1 MKGRLR
7 GRILGILVVL
17 SFLPLLSGCWE
28 RRELNQIAFVL
39 GMGIDK
45 TKNGYMVSM
54 QAVIPSDIEAK
65 GGGGGT
71 AVVLYSCKGSTVYEA
86 WRNFTLVSPREGYV
100 GHVRVL
106 VIGEE
111 LARSGISE
119 TLDALKRSREMRTD
133 YYVMV
138 AKNAKASEVLSVL
151 TPLEKIP
158 ANSLFSSVSTSDKI
172 TAATIT
178 IKMDELM
185 DNLVTE
191 GQQAVLTGVEIDGK
205 PGGGDMKNIQNTRPG
220 TKLRFDNIAVFRK
233 DRLVGWLNRLESIGF
248 SYATDRVHAN
258 SGAVLGDDRKKIV
271 VEALATHTKR
281 KARMIN
287 GKPHIYLQV
296 SLIANIEDVQSG
308 MDITTPAAIAEL
320 EQECERRVVRLME
333 TSVEGLIDKY
343 RSDALGFGNL
353 IYKADPK
360 AWRKLRKGP
369 ATSYLKNTEVHY
381 TADVLI
387 NRIGVTGNS
396 VIHDVKE

>member
-7 GRILGILVVL
+7 ERILGVLVVL
-17 SFLPLLSGCWE
+17 SILPLLSGCWE

-45 TKNGYMVSM
+45 AKNGYQVSM

-71 AVVLYSCKGSTVYEA
+71 TVTLYTCQGSTLYEA

-106 VIGEE
+106 VLGEE
-111 LARSGISE
+111 LARSGIAE

-158 ANSLFSSVSTSDKI
+158 ANSLFNSINISNKL

-178 IKMDELM
+178 VKMDELM
-185 DNLVTE
+185 DSMVTE
-191 GQQAVLTGVEIDGK
+191 GLQPVLTGVEIVGK
-205 PGGGDMKNIQNTRPG
+205 SGGGNIKNIQNTRPG

-248 SYATDRVHAN
+248 SYATDRVLSN
-258 SGAVLGDDRKKIV
+258 SGPVLGDDGKKIV
-271 VEALATHTKR
+271 VEALSTNTKR

-287 GKPHIYLQV
+287 GIPHIYLQV
-296 SLIANIEDVQSG
+296 SMIANIEEVQSG
-308 MDITTPAAIAEL
+308 MDITTPAALAEL
-320 EQECERRVVRLME
+320 EKECERRVVRLME
-333 TSVEGLIDKY
+333 MSEESLNDTY

-353 IYKADPK
+353 LYKADPK
-360 AWRKLRKGP
+360 AWRDLRKGP
-369 ATSYLKNTEVHY
+369 STAYLKNIEVHY
-381 TADVLI
+381 AANVLI
-387 NRIGVTGNS
+387 NRVGITGNS
-396 VIHDVKE
+396 IIRDVKE